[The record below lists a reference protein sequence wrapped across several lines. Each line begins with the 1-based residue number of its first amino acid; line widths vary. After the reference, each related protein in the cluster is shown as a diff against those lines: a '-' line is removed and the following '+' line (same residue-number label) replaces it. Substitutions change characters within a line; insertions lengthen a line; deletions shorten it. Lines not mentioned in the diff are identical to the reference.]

1 MCNLRGDLLPVFDLA
16 AVLGLPRSAA
26 PQRLLV
32 AERGGTRAG
41 FAVDEVTDVD
51 ELPEADQEADGDLL
65 SGAALVDGALVG
77 VIDVDRL
84 FDTLGEGGSMSQP
97 EAEFL
102 GIFRDEANERLDSMS
117 TALLAIE
124 GGSTSADAI
133 DSLFRD
139 AHTIKGGAG
148 MLGLDEIAELAH
160 AVEDVLADARALGK
174 LPAGLADP
182 LLRAGD
188 ALRALVNGDAPADP
202 QTIPN
207 LIAEL
212 AAGPALDGEEAAAP
226 AARKRA
232 PKSPPLRVVKE
243 RRVAPE
249 AEATP
254 PAVERR
260 SAPSEARGRTV
271 RVPAE
276 KLDVL
281 LDLVGETVLHR
292 QRLGH
297 LVASGDSAQHEELS
311 DELDL
316 GDRLLGALQDAAI
329 QTRTL
334 PFGSITGPFPR
345 AIRDIANAEGKEVE
359 LVVRGT
365 ETELDRVILEG
376 LSEPLVHML
385 RNAVAH
391 GIELPAERL
400 DGRQGRAR
408 ARRAGSGA
416 ARRARRG
423 DRRGRRARGFSRAP
437 RAGRPGGL
445 ARGHPC
451 APGLLDASPR

>member
-1 MCNLRGDLLPVFDLA
+1 MLEVGEIAHAHRRARRARATLGVCNLRGDLLPVFDLA
-16 AVLGLPRSAA
+16 TVLGLPRSDA
-26 PQRLLV
+26 PRRLLV

-51 ELPEADQEADGDLL
+51 ELPEADQETDTELL
-65 SGAALVDGALVG
+65 SGAALIDGGLVG
-77 VIDVDRL
+77 VIDMDRL
-84 FDTLGEGGSMSQP
+84 FDTLENHMSQP

-124 GGSTSADAI
+124 DGRASADAI

-148 MLGLDEIAELAH
+148 MLGLTRSASSPTPSRTCSPTPGERGE
-160 AVEDVLADARALGK
+160 

-188 ALRALVNGDAPADP
+188 ALRRHGDAPDRGDPCADRRARSGSTGDGEAARLRGADP
-202 QTIPN
+202 
-207 LIAEL
+207 
-212 AAGPALDGEEAAAP
+212 AANRPASGQRRCP
-226 AARKRA
+226 RRA
-232 PKSPPLRVVKE
+232 PPLPWSAQRA
-243 RRVAPE
+243 RRG
-249 AEATP
+249 T
-254 PAVERR
+254 
-260 SAPSEARGRTV
+260 ARGRTV

-297 LVASGDSAQHEELS
+297 LLASDDSADEELS

-334 PFGSITGPFPR
+334 PLRIDHGPFPR
-345 AIRDIANAEGKEVE
+345 AIRDIATAEGKEVE
-359 LVVRGT
+359 LVVR
-365 ETELDRVILEG
+365 
-376 LSEPLVHML
+376 
-385 RNAVAH
+385 
-391 GIELPAERL
+391 
-400 DGRQGRAR
+400 
-408 ARRAGSGA
+408 
-416 ARRARRG
+416 
-423 DRRGRRARGFSRAP
+423 AP
-437 RAGRPGGL
+437 RPSSTA
-445 ARGHPC
+445 
-451 APGLLDASPR
+451 